1 MHRTCIVTLR
11 YGRKGADDYHDAPR
25 SFRMI
30 LGRSVRNTV
39 SLFFSFTSIPSMR
52 EASFACM
59 TRAITLI
66 STYVWQSRIRF
77 SSRGEAEIAEEEIG
91 ARYRDGRA
99 LSGRADALKR
109 TSAHAPR
116 ARLFARLPWLSSS
129 LGPSSSFFL
138 PLRRDPGGRKRCAG
152 HVHSSHGEE
161 CNVNYLAARSGPSAR
176 ERAGAHA
183 RASLIELLTRV

>member
-1 MHRTCIVTLR
+1 MYFGYIYVLHRTCYVTLR
-11 YGRKGADDYHDAPR
+11 YGRKGADDYHDAQR

-30 LGRSVRNTV
+30 LGRSVRNT
-39 SLFFSFTSIPSMR
+39 SLFISFTSIPSMR
-52 EASFACM
+52 DASFART

-77 SSRGEAEIAEEEIG
+77 SSRGEEEIG

-116 ARLFARLPWLSSS
+116 ARLFARLPWLSFS

-152 HVHSSHGEE
+152 HVHSSHGKE
-161 CNVNYLAARSGPSAR
+161 CNVNYLAARSGPRAHAS
-176 ERAGAHA
+176 ERARTPA
-183 RASLIELLTRV
+183 LP